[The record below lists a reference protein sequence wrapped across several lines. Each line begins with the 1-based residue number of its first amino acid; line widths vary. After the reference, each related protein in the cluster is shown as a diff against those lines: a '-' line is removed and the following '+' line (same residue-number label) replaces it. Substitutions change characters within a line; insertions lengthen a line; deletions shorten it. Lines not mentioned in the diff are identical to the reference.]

1 VRQYSPRRNTPASPP
16 PNRASKRFSALIDP
30 TRSYRGCE
38 HGSTHVPEMVTTGI
52 RPRGSRHLATEGYGT
67 QLARRSAGS
76 SGGSLPP
83 RGIGEEDPQ
92 GCGRGFPGG
101 APAVCARGEQKELR
115 RFRSAVETSDP
126 RARGEAREK
135 SRGPRQVGCARSGGR
150 MDWGA
155 AARGV
160 KFPPRNCATALE
172 QRTLATDGERTGSQ
186 SEGGQERIGYG
197 QIGRAVDGVRFRRGN
212 WHGRCNGPSSTPVCY
227 SEGKKK
233 GMTCGIPRSASRFCL
248 LDAGAT
254 RQRVSRATVSRA
266 QWSVSQQRAQAHVV
280 GSNTS
285 G

>member
-1 VRQYSPRRNTPASPP
+1 MLEGTDPRFLRGGWDRRAIWWIQSPVGESARAELVPA
-16 PNRASKRFSALIDP
+16 
-30 TRSYRGCE
+30 
-38 HGSTHVPEMVTTGI
+38 
-52 RPRGSRHLATEGYGT
+52 
-67 QLARRSAGS
+67 
-76 SGGSLPP
+76 
-83 RGIGEEDPQ
+83 
-92 GCGRGFPGG
+92 CGR
-101 APAVCARGEQKELR
+101 
-115 RFRSAVETSDP
+115 
-126 RARGEAREK
+126 
-135 SRGPRQVGCARSGGR
+135 R

-160 KFPPRNCATALE
+160 KFPPWNCATALE

-197 QIGRAVDGVRFRRGN
+197 RIGRAVDGVRFRRGN

-266 QWSVSQQRAQAHVV
+266 QWSVSQ
-280 GSNTS
+280 
-285 G
+285 